1 MLNPVTLTEPG
12 FSTQG
17 TIFRGLRGL
26 LFGSTLYLASTLMI
40 NGAKVLLIPVYTRYL
55 TPSEYGVLGVAN
67 AVSGFLSMILLL
79 GLDAAVVRQYYDF
92 RRDSRELRSFLSSV
106 WIFMILLNVTTIT
119 FLLVFGPQLF
129 AWLIPGKKIDF
140 WPYLALGVLIA
151 GFTNF
156 LGVFMALLQAQK
168 KVVSYVLAQMLR
180 FTILV
185 GLTLTLLIEF
195 RRGAAAPLW
204 GELIATGLVV
214 LVLSWFVLRSQVKNA
229 DEASAEVRESCG
241 AKRNGFS
248 FSLPKVG
255 AALAFGVPLVPH
267 ELSNWALS
275 VSDRLI
281 LTRYRPVE
289 EVGVYVLGYSMAMA
303 MNVLVGAIN
312 FAYVPFFLET
322 AQNHPR
328 AQELF
333 GLFARL
339 YVLGVGGI
347 CLIAM
352 LFARELLG
360 WIAPP
365 AYSKSA
371 GVLVV
376 VSLAFFFLGLYLV
389 TVLPFFHVKR
399 TVKLPLLSGLAA
411 AVNIGLNLLLVPRYG
426 AMAAAWTTL
435 VAYVVLFVSV
445 SVATRRFYVIDYKWG
460 RFAGLILFV
469 AALGLTLNSKGWE
482 FKLLACAVFLTVATY
497 LSRRDLRSVPLF
509 RAA

>member
-1 MLNPVTLTEPG
+1 M
-12 FSTQG
+12 
-17 TIFRGLRGL
+17 FRGLRAL
-26 LFGSTLYLASTLMI
+26 LFGSTLYMASTLLI

-55 TPSEYGVLGVAN
+55 NPAQYGVLGVAN
-67 AVSGFLSMILLL
+67 AISGCLSMILLL

-92 RRDSRELRSFLSSV
+92 REDPRELRSFLLSV
-106 WIFMILLNVTTIT
+106 WIFMIFLNVTIIA
-119 FLLVFGPQLF
+119 FLLFCGPKLF

-140 WPYLALGVLIA
+140 WPYLALGLLIA
-151 GFTNF
+151 GLTNF

-168 KVVSYVLAQMLR
+168 KVISYVIAQICR
-180 FTILV
+180 FTVLV
-185 GLTLTLLIEF
+185 GLTLLLLIEF

-204 GELIATGLVV
+204 GELAATGLLVV
-214 LVLSWFVLRSQVKNA
+214 ILTLFALRGQSKKAMDAPAELPLSPALERG
-229 DEASAEVRESCG
+229 ESV
-241 AKRNGFS
+241 
-248 FSLPKVG
+248 FSLPKLRV
-255 AALAFGVPLVPH
+255 ALAFGIPLVPH
-267 ELSNWALS
+267 EISNWALS

-303 MNVLVGAIN
+303 MNVLVGALN

-322 AQNHPR
+322 ARNHPR
-328 AQELF
+328 AQEIF

-352 LFARELLG
+352 LFSRELLG
-360 WIAPP
+360 LIAPP

-376 VSLAFFFLGLYLV
+376 VLLAFFFLGLYLV
-389 TVLPFFHVKR
+389 TVLPFFHMKR
-399 TVKLPLLSGLAA
+399 TATLPLLSGLAA

-435 VAYVVLFVSV
+435 LAYVVLFVAV
-445 SVATRRFYVIDYKWG
+445 CIATRRFYVIDYQWS
-460 RFAGLILFV
+460 RFSGLILFMS
-469 AALGLTLNSKGWE
+469 ALGLTLNSKGWE
-482 FKLLACAVFLTVATY
+482 FKLLVSFVFLSVAAHVGR
-497 LSRRDLRSVPLF
+497 SDLRSVLLL
-509 RAA
+509 RATG